1 MKKLLKLITVL
12 NRAIQNIKPP
22 ERQKPSEWVESSNLK
37 FPDGPLAG
45 QPVKLFNFQRDPL
58 DQIINPNIRKIVLM
72 SSAQLLKTTVL
83 ADAAQYFM
91 ANDPSNLCWAS
102 STGIMTKKFRTGK
115 WQKSI
120 NSCPVLKNIVS
131 DKNDKNAVNDQ
142 HTQEYGNG
150 QFVYFLSL
158 NAPSQ
163 LRGITCK
170 RIFLDEISNVDA
182 EGDEGNPLKLAEQRA
197 HTFSES
203 LIMCSSTPLEPDDL
217 ICQQYQQSDQRK
229 FFIKCPYCN
238 HEHELVFENIKF
250 EWVIDEHSRRSLP
263 DPDTAKLVCPACE
276 KEITEAQRIRAVAG
290 GRWIATNPKV
300 TDIAGYH
307 ISRLYS
313 PLTTIK
319 RIVQDFAEAYQT
331 YDLQSFYNNVLGL
344 PYVDRDNREIEL
356 TLLENL
362 RDPSFDIE
370 NIPDDVLFLMMGV
383 DQQLDRLEITT
394 IGISDHEQKIYVL
407 DHRSFFCLDATKID
421 SPVWND
427 LTRYHQSVFKTVDGK
442 RLDVKRIY
450 VDSSNGNATNTVY
463 RYCNQFRNT
472 RAIKGSSSPI
482 AELFKTSR
490 IDGHELLILNV
501 NEGKNTIRR
510 FLNQALDDSTEHDTE
525 ILFSYSLPD
534 DYFLQLTSEKRVL
547 KAGNKVWVKSKSTE
561 RNEALDCLNYAL
573 ISIRE
578 FLARLGTDPWRIVRE
593 NEAKRL
599 NNSKPT
605 IIKKKGYF

>member
-1 MKKLLKLITVL
+1 M
-12 NRAIQNIKPP
+12 
-22 ERQKPSEWVESSNLK
+22 
-37 FPDGPLAG
+37 AG
-45 QPVKLFNFQRDPL
+45 QPVKLFSFQREPL
-58 DQIINPNIRKIVLM
+58 NQIINPEIRKIVLV

-83 ADAAQYFM
+83 QDSAQYFM
-91 ANDPSNLCWAS
+91 ANDPSNLCFAS
-102 STGIMTKKFRTGK
+102 ATGTMTKKFRTGK

-120 NSCPVLKNIVS
+120 NSSVLAKIVSSKS
-131 DKNDKNAVNDQ
+131 DKNATNDQ

-197 HTFSES
+197 QTFSDS
-203 LIMCSSTPLEPDDL
+203 LIMASSTPLDPDDL

-250 EWVIDEHSRRSLP
+250 EWVINEKRQSLP
-263 DPDTAKLVCPACE
+263 DPETAKLVCPACE
-276 KEITEAQRIRAVAG
+276 KEITEAQRIRAVAA
-290 GRWIATNPKV
+290 GRWISTNPKV

-319 RIVQDFAEAYQT
+319 RIVRDFAEAYQT

-383 DQQLDRLEITT
+383 DQQLDRLEVST
-394 IGISDHEQKIYVL
+394 IGVTDREQKIYVL
-407 DHRSFFCLDATKID
+407 DHRSFFGLDCTKID
-421 SPVWND
+421 SPVWTD
-427 LTRYHQSVFKTVDGK
+427 LTNFHQKSIFKTVDGK
-442 RLDVKRIY
+442 HLDVKRIY
-450 VDSSNGNATNTVY
+450 VDSSNGAATNTVY
-463 RYCNQFRNT
+463 RYANQFRNT
-472 RAIKGSSSPI
+472 RAIKGSSSPVS
-482 AELFKTSR
+482 ELFKTSKTG
-490 IDGHELLILNV
+490 GHELLMLNV

-510 FLNQALDDSTEHDTE
+510 FLNQALDDTTEHDSD
-525 ILFSYSLPD
+525 IFFSYSLPD
-534 DYFLQLTSEKRVL
+534 DYFLQLTSERKVL
-547 KAGNKVWVKSKSTE
+547 KAGNKVWIKTKSSE
-561 RNEALDCLNYAL
+561 RNESLDCLNYAL

-578 FLARLGTDPWRIVRE
+578 FISRLGTDPWRIVRE

>member
-1 MKKLLKLITVL
+1 MKKLLKLVTVL

-22 ERQKPSEWVESSNLK
+22 IHKKPSEWVECNLR

-45 QPVKLFNFQRDPL
+45 QPVKLFNFQREPL
-58 DQIINPNIRKIVLM
+58 DQIINPSIRKIVLM

-83 ADAAQYFM
+83 ADSAQYFM

-131 DKNDKNAVNDQ
+131 DKNDKNATNDQ

-163 LRGITCK
+163 LRGITVRRCM
-170 RIFLDEISNVDA
+170 LDEISNVDA

-197 HTFSES
+197 ETFSDS

-229 FFIKCPYCN
+229 FFIKCPHCD

-263 DPDTAKLVCPACE
+263 DPDTAKLVCPSCE

-300 TDIAGYH
+300 KDIAGYH
-307 ISRLYS
+307 INRLYS

-331 YDLQSFYNNVLGL
+331 FDLQSFYNNVLGL

-383 DQQLDRLEITT
+383 DQQLDRLEVTT
-394 IGISDHEQKIYVL
+394 IGVTEHRIYVL
-407 DHRSFFCLDATKID
+407 DHRSIFALDCTKID
-421 SPVWND
+421 SPCWDD
-427 LTRYHQSVFKTVDGK
+427 LTRYHQSVFKTLNGK
-442 RLDVKRIY
+442 RLDVKRVY

-472 RAIKGSSSPI
+472 RAIKGSSSPVS
-482 AELFKTSR
+482 ELFKSSKTG
-490 IDGHELLILNV
+490 GHDLLMLNV

-510 FLNQALDDSTEHDTE
+510 LLNQALDDSTEHDTE

-534 DYFLQLTSEKRVL
+534 DYFLQLTSEKKVL
-547 KAGNKVWVKSKSTE
+547 KAAGNKVWVKSKSTE

-578 FLARLGTDPWRIVRE
+578 FLAKLGTDPWRVIRE

>member
-12 NRAIQNIKPP
+12 NRAIQNLKPP
-22 ERQKPSEWVESSNLK
+22 KRQKPSEWVETNLK
-37 FPDGPLAG
+37 FPDGPLTG
-45 QPVKLFNFQRDPL
+45 QPVRLFEFQKEPL
-58 DQIINPNIRKIVLM
+58 DKIIEPTIRKIVLL
-72 SSAQLLKTTVL
+72 SAAQLLKTTIL
-83 ADAAQYFM
+83 QDSAQYFM
-91 ANDPSNLCWAS
+91 ANDPTNLFFAS
-102 STGIMTKKFRTGK
+102 ATGIMTKKFRTGK

-120 NSCPVLKNIVS
+120 NSCPVLTNIVS
-131 DKNDKNAVNDQ
+131 DKNDKNATNDQ

-150 QFVYFLSL
+150 HFVYFLSL

-170 RIFLDEISNVDA
+170 RIFLDEISNVDGD
-182 EGDEGNPLKLAEQRA
+182 GDEGNPLKLAEQRA
-197 HTFSES
+197 HTFSDS

-229 FFIKCPYCN
+229 FFIKCPYCD
-238 HEHELVFENIKF
+238 HEHELIFENIKF
-250 EWVIDEHSRRSLP
+250 EWVINEKRQSLP
-263 DPDTAKLVCPACE
+263 DPETAKLVCPACE

-319 RIVQDFAEAYQT
+319 RIVIDFREAYQT
-331 YDLQSFYNNVLGL
+331 FDLQSFYNNVLGL
-344 PYVDRDNREIEL
+344 PYIDRDNREIEL

-394 IGISDHEQKIYVL
+394 IGISDREKTIYVL
-407 DHRSFFCLDATKID
+407 DHRSFFGLNCTKLD
-421 SPVWND
+421 SPCWAE
-427 LTRYHQSVFKTVDGK
+427 LTHYHQSIFKTLNGK
-442 RLDVKRIY
+442 RLDVKRVY
-450 VDSSNGNATNTVY
+450 VDSSNGAATNTVY

-472 RAIKGSSSPI
+472 KAIKGSSSPN
-482 AELFKTSR
+482 AELFKTSKTG
-490 IDGHELLILNV
+490 GHDLLLLNV
-501 NEGKNTIRR
+501 NDGKNTIRR
-510 FLNQALDDSTEHDTE
+510 FLNQALDDSEHDTE

-534 DYFLQLTSEKRVL
+534 DYFLQLTSEKKVL
-547 KAGNKVWVKSKSTE
+547 KAGNKVWVKKSTE

-578 FLARLGTDPWRIVRE
+578 FLARLGTDPWRVIRE
-593 NEAKRL
+593 YEAKRL

>member
-1 MKKLLKLITVL
+1 MKKLLKLVTVL
-12 NRAIQNIKPP
+12 NRAIQNLKPP
-22 ERQKPSEWVESSNLK
+22 IRQKPSEWVESNLR
-37 FPDGPLAG
+37 FPDGPLAQ
-45 QPVKLFNFQRDPL
+45 QPVKLFEFQREPL
-58 DQIINPNIRKIVLM
+58 NQSINPEIRKIVLM
-72 SSAQLLKTTVL
+72 SSAQLLKTTIL
-83 ADAAQYFM
+83 QNSAQYFM
-91 ANDPSNLCWAS
+91 GTDPSSNICFAS
-102 STGIMTKKFRTGK
+102 ATGTMVKKFRTGK

-120 NSCPVLKNIVS
+120 NSCPVLANIVS
-131 DKNDKNAVNDQ
+131 DKNDKTKTNDQ
-142 HTQEYGNG
+142 HTQEYGDG

-170 RIFLDEISNVDA
+170 LIFLDEISAVEA

-197 HTFSES
+197 QTFSDS

-229 FFIKCPYCN
+229 FFIKCPHCD

-263 DPDTAKLVCPACE
+263 DPDTAKLVCQSCE

-290 GRWIATNPKV
+290 GRWIATNPTVK
-300 TDIAGYH
+300 DIAGYH
-307 ISRLYS
+307 INRLYS

-331 YDLQSFYNNVLGL
+331 FDLQSFYNNVLGL

-362 RDPSFDIE
+362 RDPSFDLE
-370 NIPDDVLFLMMGV
+370 NIPDDILFLMMGV
-383 DQQLDRLEITT
+383 DQQLDRLEVTT
-394 IGISDHEQKIYVL
+394 IGLTDQEHKIYVL
-407 DHRSFFCLDATKID
+407 DHRSFFALDCTKID
-421 SPVWND
+421 SPCWD
-427 LTRYHQSVFKTVDGK
+427 ELTHFHQSVFKTLNGK
-442 RLDVKRIY
+442 RLDVKRVY

-482 AELFKTSR
+482 SELFKSSKTG
-490 IDGHELLILNV
+490 GHDLLMLNV

-510 FLNQALDDSTEHDTE
+510 LLNQALDDTEHDTE
-525 ILFSYSLPD
+525 ILFSHSLPE
-534 DYFLQLTSEKRVL
+534 DYFLQLTSEKKVL
-547 KAGNKVWVKSKSTE
+547 KAGNKVWVKNKSTE

-578 FLARLGTDPWRIVRE
+578 FLAKLGSDPWRVIRE